1 MRAESSCLYSTKLD
15 RHLSSGLEY
24 KYNSAT
30 MPTKSTQKLI
40 AEKKIENLLNQ
51 QTTVILDA
59 VDHKITGL
67 EERITGFEERTD
79 KRFVMLE
86 RRIMILEK
94 RIDNL
99 EIRINQ
105 KLDRLATILDGFLKK
120 LTDMEDE
127 FVFMKAD
134 VKRIKAVLKEKL
146 GVDLE

>member
-1 MRAESSCLYSTKLD
+1 MPDKPKQKPNTKD
-15 RHLSSGLEY
+15 V
-24 KYNSAT
+24 
-30 MPTKSTQKLI
+30 
-40 AEKKIENLLNQ
+40 EKLLNQ
-51 QTTVILDA
+51 QTAVILDA

-67 EERITGFEERTD
+67 DQRITGFEERMD

>member
-1 MRAESSCLYSTKLD
+1 
-15 RHLSSGLEY
+15 
-24 KYNSAT
+24 